1 MSAIKIDI
9 SEINLK
15 VSANAI
21 AQMNLIFEHDHTLKG
36 QVFRIQIDG
45 KGCGGFDYALGF
57 TTPEADDLKLPVDD
71 GDTFLH
77 IDPFTA
83 YYCKEGVIDFIFDPA
98 QDLEGFSYIN
108 PSEKKY
114 RGKFFK
120 NEEMVPKV

>member
-9 SEINLK
+9 SEIHLK
-15 VSANAI
+15 LSATAK
-21 AQMNLIFEHDHTLKG
+21 AQIKLILENDHTLKD

-57 TTPEADDLKLPVDD
+57 TNPEPDDLKLSIDED
-71 GDTFLH
+71 LFMH

-83 YYCKEGVIDFIFDPA
+83 YYCKEGVIDFIFDPV
-98 QDLEGFSYIN
+98 QDVEGFSYIN

-120 NEEMVPKV
+120 NEAMVPKT

>member
-9 SEINLK
+9 KDLK
-15 VSANAI
+15 LEFSSSAKSQI
-21 AQMNLIFEHDHTLKG
+21 KLILENDQTLAG
-36 QVFRIQIDG
+36 QVFRMQIDG

-57 TTPEADDLKLPVDD
+57 TKEEKDDLKLLITEDI
-71 GDTFLH
+71 FLH

-83 YYCKEGVIDFIFDPA
+83 YYCREGVIDFIFDPT
-98 QDLEGFSYIN
+98 QDIEGFSYIN

-120 NEEMVPKV
+120 NEEMVPNT

>member
-1 MSAIKIDI
+1 MSAIKIDKTDIHLKLSPAAI
-9 SEINLK
+9 SQIK
-15 VSANAI
+15 
-21 AQMNLIFEHDHTLKG
+21 LIRENDFMLEE

-57 TTPEADDLKLPVDD
+57 TEKHSDDLVIEIAPDVN
-71 GDTFLH
+71 LH

-83 YYCKEGVIDFIFDPA
+83 YYCREGIIDFIFDPEK
-98 QDLEGFSYIN
+98 DIEGFSYIN

-120 NEEMVPKV
+120 NEEMVPKI